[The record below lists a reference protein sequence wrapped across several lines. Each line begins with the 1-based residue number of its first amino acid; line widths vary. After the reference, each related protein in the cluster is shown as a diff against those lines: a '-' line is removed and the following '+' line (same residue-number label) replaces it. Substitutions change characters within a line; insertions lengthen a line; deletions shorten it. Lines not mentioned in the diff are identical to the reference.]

1 MRPLILLLMST
12 FTNAADIQVGKTYLT
27 RDGRPAKVT
36 DAHYF
41 KEFPFSG
48 AVKGFWSNPIKVTW
62 NSKGKVLTS
71 GEHHADLVQEHAPI
85 KLVST
90 KNN

>member
-1 MRPLILLLMST
+1 MATLAS
-12 FTNAADIQVGKTYLT
+12 AGDIQVGKIYLT

-48 AVKGFWSNPIKVTW
+48 VVKGFWLNPIKATW
-62 NSKGKVLTS
+62 NSKGKFLTS
-71 GEHHADLVQEHAPI
+71 GEHHADLVQEPAPI
-85 KLVST
+85 KLVSI